1 MEASGFSG
9 SGFDDEERGL
19 KGLLDAFGSAFTLD
33 EIASAYCK
41 ADRNPDL
48 AYEFLYQEQGSTSA
62 STEAAANGEARRS
75 EQAPES
81 LSVNLSDQSFEGN
94 GNSRPWNP
102 KNGPVSVGSVS
113 SIIGKAYI
121 RTARSTNASGKSNKP
136 MKLDSKVLP
145 VSELWGEEAKSNS
158 ERNDGMHNEM
168 EEFLFRMLGDGF
180 KLERDVIRQVLEA
193 CGYDM
198 PKSMGKLF
206 DLSAATLDNK
216 NRSVSGSTDELMGLR
231 SKAEVPSHQM
241 KCTNNSGGTEDTSS
255 NSSKEL
261 STGQKQRNHL
271 ERDILTSLFSV
282 PEKKNDYVLPKQKA
296 MAVKS
301 SGIFGEAVAEP
312 PCDFVV
318 EQKTAAVYPQTHD
331 ECDKDED
338 SYLALRNGVKEYYRL
353 MKDYYQAAVTA
364 FVKGNHVLAG
374 RLLEEGRLYHKRA
387 READEE
393 SNIMI
398 LKTKDVEEQDEL
410 LLDLHDHGSKDA
422 IQILKC
428 HLSSLAGIPSFR
440 CLKVI
445 IETNEEDS
453 SNRSRR
459 RLVLKLLEKESIKWV
474 EGENAGTI
482 LIRLDGI
489 DRKRLSFVK
498 K

>member
-9 SGFDDEERGL
+9 SEFDDEERAL

-62 STEAAANGEARRS
+62 STEVAANGEARGS

-81 LSVNLSDQSFEGN
+81 LSVNVSELSFEGN
-94 GNSRPWNP
+94 GNSRHSNP
-102 KNGPVSVGSVS
+102 KNCPVSVGSVS

-121 RTARSTNASGKSNKP
+121 RTARSTNASSGKSNKP

-198 PKSMGKLF
+198 PKSMDKLF

-216 NRSVSGSTDELMGLR
+216 NRSVSGSTDELTGLR

-282 PEKKNDYVLPKQKA
+282 PEKKNDYVLSKQKA
-296 MAVKS
+296 MAVKR

-318 EQKTAAVYPQTHD
+318 ERKTTAVYPQTRD
-331 ECDKDED
+331 EYDKDED

-353 MKDYYQAAVTA
+353 TKDYYQAAVAA

-374 RLLEEGRLYHKRA
+374 RLLEEGHLYHKRA

-393 SNIMI
+393 SNKMI

-410 LLDLHDHGSKDA
+410 LLDLHDHGAKDA
-422 IQILKC
+422 IQLLKC
-428 HLSSLAGIPSFR
+428 HLSSLAGIPSFQ
-440 CLKVI
+440 CLKVK
-445 IETNEEDS
+445 DS

-489 DRKRLSFVK
+489 NRKRLSFVK